1 MWNRRIMASLAIQA
15 AVCAGTAVTA
25 QASLTLLPAGPMI
38 GSHVGNLVTGGSF
51 EMGGANIGSVYWA
64 FGTSGAPF
72 MVPPGWTSSGVSSN
86 YAQWGT
92 SSLTPP
98 SIVGSA
104 PFPHGTKG
112 LYFGNGQG
120 ATTTVLPTFNPS
132 GEVTFSS
139 TPTISTSIGGPVV
152 LSQTVNTPA
161 SPAPSYVLSFWVSG
175 ENAATGSAADGL
187 FGLRVTNT
195 QSGDPM
201 RYFVVPGSLAGPF
214 GNQKRFEFNFVPLN
228 PLLPVTL
235 EFYNWGHFNFSG
247 GTTELVLDDVIVNPL
262 VPEPTSLL
270 LMGAFVPAL
279 ARKRRLDR
287 R

>member
-15 AVCAGTAVTA
+15 AVCTASAVTA

-51 EMGGANIGSVYWA
+51 ETAGTNIGSVYWA
-64 FGTSGAPF
+64 TGTSGTPF
-72 MVPPGWTSSGVSSN
+72 AVPPGWTSSGVTSN

-92 SSLTPP
+92 TSLTPP

-104 PFPHGTKG
+104 AFPHGTKG

-120 ATTTVLPTFNPS
+120 ATTTVLPTYNTS

-161 SPAPSYVLSFWVSG
+161 TPAPAYVLSFWVSG

-201 RYFVVPGSLAGPF
+201 RYFVVPGSFAGPF
-214 GNQKRFEFNFVPLN
+214 GDQKRFEFNFVPLN

-247 GTTELVLDDVIVNPL
+247 GTSELVLDDVIVNPL
-262 VPEPTSLL
+262 VPEPASFATLSAIAAVL
-270 LMGAFVPAL
+270 G
-279 ARKRRLDR
+279 RRRRLDR

>member
-1 MWNRRIMASLAIQA
+1 MRNSWIVASLALQA
-15 AVCAGTAVTA
+15 AVCAGVA

-38 GSHVGNLVTGGSF
+38 GSHVGNLVTTGSF
-51 EMGGANIGSVYWA
+51 ETAGTNIGSVYWA
-64 FGTSGAPF
+64 TGTSGTPF

-92 SSLTPP
+92 TALGPARTF
-98 SIVGSA
+98 GSA
-104 PFPHGTKG
+104 PLPHGTKA

-139 TPTISTSIGGPVV
+139 PPTISTSIGAPVI

-175 ENAATGSAADGL
+175 ENASIGSAADGL

-201 RYFVVPGSLAGPF
+201 RYFVVPGSSAGPF
-214 GNQKRFEFNFVPLN
+214 GDQMRFEFNFVPLN

-235 EFYNWGHFNFSG
+235 EFHNWGHFSFGG
-247 GTTELVLDDVIVNPL
+247 GTSELVLDDVIVNPL